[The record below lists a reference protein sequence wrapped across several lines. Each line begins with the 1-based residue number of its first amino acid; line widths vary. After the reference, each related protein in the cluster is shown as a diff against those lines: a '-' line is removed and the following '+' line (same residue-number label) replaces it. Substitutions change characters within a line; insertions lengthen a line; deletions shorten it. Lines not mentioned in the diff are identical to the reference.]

1 MDSTKK
7 KDSIPLIPKLCYG
20 VGHFMND
27 LCASMWFS
35 YILLFYVSVLEF
47 DDMSAGYIML
57 VGQIA
62 DGLSTPIV
70 GIMADKQNKIPICA
84 RYGRRK
90 TIHLIG
96 TILVMISFPFIFNE
110 CLGCSDSSMGV
121 RFAFH
126 AVFVVIF
133 QFAWACVQVSHLA
146 LIPALATRKTQR
158 TELNSIRYAFM
169 VLANMLVFVIT
180 FIFLGVDA
188 FEDKE
193 ETNSTTLAPPT
204 TTEFPATA
212 LRVVD
217 EYQKTG
223 TIGRDQLDSFRNVAL
238 TCIGIGS
245 IFSLIFHVGTKEP
258 QYCRAKDSEEAEEKS
273 SPCRRVTR
281 IRKRDWFKML
291 TFYQVGAMYTATR
304 LYVNLYMT
312 YIPLFVDNTLKM
324 DIIFVAVV
332 PMIMHF
338 SSFLGSFVMKPINR
352 IIGRK
357 RTFSL
362 GCCVGLAAC
371 IWIGA
376 GGQSGYFKVWG
387 VYPVAVLLG
396 IGGSVLL
403 ITSLSI
409 TADLIGE
416 NSEGGA
422 FVYGFMSLLDKVS
435 NGIVI
440 MVIQKLDDNQPMYYR
455 EVLAFAC
462 GVPCIL
468 GVVVTLTMYK
478 SRVGVL
484 ERGQIVV
491 VTTVEKDPEDT
502 DSTEKHRSGSMDNP
516 AFESDGHI

>member
-1 MDSTKK
+1 MDSNEKK
-7 KDSIPLIPKLCYG
+7 KDKLPLIPKLCYG

-35 YILLFYVSVLEF
+35 YILLFYVSVLKLN
-47 DDMSAGYIML
+47 DMFAGYIML

-70 GIMADKQNKIPICA
+70 GILADKQNKIPICA

-90 TIHLIG
+90 SIHLIG
-96 TILVMISFPFIFNE
+96 TILVIISFPFIFNE
-110 CLGCSDSSMGV
+110 CLGCADSSMGV
-121 RFAFH
+121 NFAFH
-126 AVFVVIF
+126 AVFVIIF

-146 LIPALATRKTQR
+146 LIPSLANRKTQR

-180 FIFLGVDA
+180 FIFLGVEA
-188 FEDKE
+188 FEDKGD
-193 ETNSTTLAPPT
+193 TNSTTTVTPT
-204 TTEFPATA
+204 TTPLPTFLVA
-212 LRVVD
+212 D
-217 EYQKTG
+217 EYKKTG
-223 TIGRDQLDSFRNVAL
+223 SIGPEQLDSFRNVAL
-238 TCIGIGS
+238 TCIGIGT
-245 IFSLIFHVGTKEP
+245 IFSIIFHVGTKEP
-258 QYCRAKDSEEAEEKS
+258 QYCPAKDTTEDEKS
-273 SPCRRVTR
+273 TNVQKAIRM
-281 IRKRDWFKML
+281 RKRDWFKMR

-312 YIPLFVDNTLKM
+312 YIPLFVDDTLNM
-324 DIIFVAVV
+324 EIIFIAVV

-338 SSFLGSFVMKPINR
+338 SSFLGSFAMKPINR

-371 IWIGA
+371 IWIGVS
-376 GGQSGYFKVWG
+376 GQSSYFGEWAI
-387 VYPVAVLLG
+387 YFVAVLLG
-396 IGGSVLL
+396 IGGSILL

-440 MVIQKLDDNQPMYYR
+440 MVIQKLDNDQPMYYR
-455 EVLAFAC
+455 EVLAYAC
-462 GVPCIL
+462 GVPCIFGIL
-468 GVVVTLTMYK
+468 VTLSMYG
-478 SRVGVL
+478 SRVGTRD
-484 ERGQIVV
+484 RGLTVVEIVV
-491 VTTVEKDPEDT
+491 EVVAEDKDDIV
-502 DSTEKHRSGSMDNP
+502 KHRSESKDNP

>member
-7 KDSIPLIPKLCYG
+7 KDVMPLIPKLCYG

-35 YILLFYVSVLEF
+35 YILLFYVSVLRF
-47 DDMSAGYIML
+47 GDMSAGYIML

-110 CLGCSDSSMGV
+110 CLGCSESSEGV

-193 ETNSTTLAPPT
+193 DTNSTTIAPST
-204 TTEFPATA
+204 TTELPTTA

-217 EYQKTG
+217 DYQKMG
-223 TIGRDQLDSFRNVAL
+223 SIGPEQLDSFRNVAL

-258 QYCRAKDSEEAEEKS
+258 QFCQSQDSDEEDKS
-273 SPCRRVTR
+273 SQCRKVTR
-281 IRKRDWFKML
+281 IRKRDWFKMT

-312 YIPLFVDNTLKM
+312 YIPLLVDNTLQM
-324 DIIFVAVV
+324 DVIFVAVV

-371 IWIGA
+371 IWIGV
-376 GGQSGYFKVWG
+376 GGESGYFKVWG

-440 MVIQKLDDNQPMYYR
+440 MVIQKLDNGESMYYR

-462 GVPCIL
+462 GVPCIF
-468 GVVVTLTMYK
+468 GVCVTLTMYN
-478 SRVGVL
+478 SRVGARD
-484 ERGQIVV
+484 RGQ
-491 VTTVEKDPEDT
+491 TVAEITEEKDPEIT
-502 DSTEKHRSGSMDNP
+502 DDAEKHRSGSMDNP